1 MLLGWTFASF
11 SKLVLCLCMQN
22 FTPTSSLALD
32 SYSLDASMS
41 FPFSAQNGWH
51 PIQAT
56 AGPYQQQGPH
66 QPQGQSW
73 NAMQLN
79 SIYFQPLIQSQ
90 QNQYPQFNVIN
101 PTTAPIYQAQQPSG
115 WSPSTYQNWQ
125 QLEPVGF
132 VALPD
137 TALASEAFLASHHL
151 APPACA
157 VAFQAPLAQQRSYAS
172 VAVAKASEAI
182 SGQGRDSEILF
193 SVSLNAA
200 QAVRMVKRACRWQ
213 DSNFPGMMIAKDG
226 EQLTQ

>member
-1 MLLGWTFASF
+1 MNSFFIKKIVLCWFMLLGWTFASF

-22 FTPTSSLALD
+22 FTPTSSKALV

-41 FPFSAQNGWH
+41 FPLSAQNGWH

-73 NAMQLN
+73 NTMQLN

-101 PTTAPIYQAQQPSG
+101 PTTAPIYQAQQPSD

-132 VALPD
+132 FALPD

-157 VAFQAPLAQQRSYAS
+157 VIPGSSGSATVLC
-172 VAVAKASEAI
+172 I
-182 SGQGRDSEILF
+182 SGR
-193 SVSLNAA
+193 
-200 QAVRMVKRACRWQ
+200 
-213 DSNFPGMMIAKDG
+213 G
-226 EQLTQ
+226 ESF